1 VSDRDFA
8 IEFTA
13 AASLLMMHLSRWSEE
28 LIFWSS
34 PQFDY
39 IELPDRFC
47 TGSSIMPQK
56 KNPDVPEL
64 VRGKTGRVYGSLT
77 ALLTVMKGQPLAYN
91 KDNQEDK
98 EPLFDTVIT
107 LLLCLTAFADMIPA
121 ITPKVE
127 NMRNAALRGYA
138 TATDLAD
145 YLVRQGIA
153 FRDAHDIVGK
163 LVAQAIA
170 VDKDL
175 SELSLA
181 ELRSESPS
189 IEKDVFT
196 ILTLEGSVEARNHT
210 GGTAPKQVAKAI
222 KAARKKI
229 R

>member
-1 VSDRDFA
+1 
-8 IEFTA
+8 
-13 AASLLMMHLSRWSEE
+13 
-28 LIFWSS
+28 
-34 PQFDY
+34 
-39 IELPDRFC
+39 
-47 TGSSIMPQK
+47 
-56 KNPDVPEL
+56 
-64 VRGKTGRVYGSLT
+64 
-77 ALLTVMKGQPLAYN
+77 
-91 KDNQEDK
+91 
-98 EPLFDTVIT
+98 
-107 LLLCLTAFADMIPA
+107 
-121 ITPKVE
+121 
-127 NMRNAALRGYA
+127 MRNAALRGYA

-196 ILTLEGSVEARNHT
+196 ILTLEGSVEARNHL